1 MRKAQAMLK
10 RLARSIRRF
19 LVQNSSGLGLIEIV
33 ISVALLGVITASIP
47 PALILITNNQ
57 SRWNEQRTAENLAR
71 NEIEYIKV
79 TSYIA
84 GNSTNPQPLYGL
96 VTKPPDQWLVQVL
109 AQPIDPLTMLP
120 LPSGQDQG
128 IQKITVTISHVN
140 KSILTTSDYKVNRV
154 EIWRPPV

>member
-1 MRKAQAMLK
+1 MSEAEDMLR
-10 RLARSIRRF
+10 RLADTIRRF
-19 LVQNSSGLGLIEIV
+19 LRQSSSGLGLIEIV

-47 PALILITNNQ
+47 PALIVITNNQ
-57 SRWNEQRTAENLAR
+57 FRWNEQRTAENLAR
-71 NEIEYIKV
+71 NQIEYIKV

-84 GNSTNPQPLYGL
+84 GNSTNPQPQYGL

-109 AQPIDPLTMLP
+109 AQPLDPLTMLP

-128 IQKITVTISHVN
+128 IQKIRVTISHVN
-140 KSILTTSDYKVNRV
+140 KSILTTADYKVNRV